1 MKTNPM
7 REGDKLLYDRKS
19 AAYCLSISLR
29 ALDYALAR
37 GEFDTRK
44 NGRKTLITAASLRK
58 YAAKNHFGAISGSQR
73 GPNNTGGT
81 AARTGSCD

>member
-1 MKTNPM
+1 MKTNTM

-37 GEFDTRK
+37 GEFETRK
-44 NGRKTLITAASLRK
+44 HGRKTLITAASLRR
-58 YAAKNHFGAISGSQR
+58 YAEKNHFGPIAGSQR
-73 GPNNTGGT
+73 GPNSIGGA